1 MKLSM
6 VSIHVTDPA
15 AAHAFY
21 TETLGFESALV
32 MPEYNLYLVRGTG
45 QPAPTLLLEPSDN
58 PIASTY
64 MNALRPE
71 GHAAMVF
78 GTDDLDAE
86 MARLRELG
94 VEFRGKIAEDPSG
107 RSIVFD
113 DTVGN
118 WVQLH
123 EAAGGGPEVDGDA
136 DGLG

>member
-15 AAHAFY
+15 SAHAFY

-45 QPAPTLLLEPSDN
+45 QSSPTLLLEPSDN

-64 MNALRPE
+64 MNALRNE

-78 GTDDLDAE
+78 GSDDLDADVE
-86 MARLRELG
+86 RLRGLG
-94 VEFRGKIAEDPSG
+94 VAFRGEIMEDPSG

-123 EAAGGGPEVDGDA
+123 EAAA
-136 DGLG
+136 DSPAG